1 MSRDR
6 ARQVRAVVR
15 DLSTRAGTEI
25 RASFEAGTWR
35 LEWSDGPT
43 PRGVMSDLATADLAA
58 EITIH
63 RSLSARAVA
72 LGAIRLA
79 AVGGFAPTSRR
90 RPADQVE
97 AALDDV
103 EHPELAADD
112 REEYLAERLLAEAEV
127 ADRSGPAQ
135 SLVCELLAE
144 RGLGWL
150 VTTAGVA
157 TPLEVLTARYAT
169 GPGAVAWR
177 ERAEPMP
184 VRVAVEAALADST
197 IDTPAALATLGLLKV
212 LRAEQ
217 ERAEAHA
224 AAAARRTGAT
234 WTQIGAA
241 LGITKQSAAKWAANR
256 TGGVSS
262 RTRPSAQG

>member
-1 MSRDR
+1 MNRDR
-6 ARQVRAVVR
+6 ARQVRALVR
-15 DLSTRAGTEI
+15 DLSRRVGTEI
-25 RASFEAGTWR
+25 RATYDAGTWR

-43 PRGVMSDLATADLAA
+43 PQMVTADLAKTDV

-79 AVGGFAPTSRR
+79 AAGGFARQR
-90 RPADQVE
+90 RPPVDQVE
-97 AALDDV
+97 ATLDDV
-103 EHPELAADD
+103 DRPELAADD
-112 REEYLAERLLAEAEV
+112 REEHLVERLLAEA
-127 ADRSGPAQ
+127 ADRPGPLQ
-135 SLVCELLAE
+135 SRVCELVAE

-157 TPLEVLTARYAT
+157 TPLEILTARYAT
-169 GPGAVAWR
+169 GAAAVAWR
-177 ERAEPMP
+177 ERAESMP
-184 VRVAVEAALADST
+184 VRAAAEAALADST
-197 IDTPAALATLGLLKV
+197 IDAAGALATLSLLKM

-217 ERAEAHA
+217 ERAEAQA
-224 AAAARRTGAT
+224 AAAARQTGAT

-256 TGGVSS
+256 TAKVPS
-262 RTRPSAQG
+262 RASAQG